1 MRPPSAQP
9 LLPLKLAYQNINWK
23 HACPHPTP
31 GGRHIPD
38 KTAAGL
44 VMGVKD
50 GFCFWPG
57 MWRGPEEL
65 ARTIVPGMKGKEG
78 KRGGGDHWEKETK
91 QTPGE
96 PQLGDI
102 FLSPGD

>member
-1 MRPPSAQP
+1 
-9 LLPLKLAYQNINWK
+9 
-23 HACPHPTP
+23 
-31 GGRHIPD
+31 
-38 KTAAGL
+38 
-44 VMGVKD
+44 MGVKD

-65 ARTIVPGMKGKEG
+65 ARTIVPGMKEKEG
-78 KRGGGDHWEKETK
+78 KRGGGDDWEKETK

-102 FLSPGD
+102 FLSPGDWQAKSGCTGSLKLKEK

>member
-1 MRPPSAQP
+1 
-9 LLPLKLAYQNINWK
+9 
-23 HACPHPTP
+23 
-31 GGRHIPD
+31 
-38 KTAAGL
+38 
-44 VMGVKD
+44 MGVKD

-78 KRGGGDHWEKETK
+78 KRGGGDDWEKETK
-91 QTPGE
+91 KTPGE

-102 FLSPGD
+102 FLSPRDRQAKSGCTGSLKLKKNEAIPQSGQK